1 MQRLDRFA
9 RVLAFVL
16 LFSAWTDGSAAEFA
30 TPTSDGWQAWQ
41 VVGSDS
47 GTNACCYR
55 WGNRSVSKQGCD
67 LDGHNGNSITLG
79 DCELDSS
86 GQVTVYVRIAN
97 GKVNKVRAL
106 AADCAVTTQTG
117 VNTLGSVP
125 NDASVAWLIKQV
137 DAETRVSR
145 DAIAAISAHAGKEA
159 FSALTRLVED
169 RDRPKKTREQALFW
183 LAQTESD
190 EAFEYLDAI
199 LSKN

>member
-16 LFSAWTDGSAAEFA
+16 LFSTWTDGSAAEFA
-30 TPTSDGWQAWQ
+30 APTSDGWHAWQ

-55 WGNRSVSKQGCD
+55 WRDGSVSKQGCD
-67 LDGHNGNSITLG
+67 LDGRNGNSITLG
-79 DCELDSS
+79 DCDLDSS

-97 GKVNKVRAL
+97 GKVNKIRAL
-106 AADCAVTTQTG
+106 AADCAVTTQTA
-117 VNTLGSVP
+117 VAPLGAVSSE
-125 NDASVAWLIKQV
+125 ASVAWLVKQV
-137 DAETRVSR
+137 DAQSRVSE

-169 RDRPKKTREQALFW
+169 RDRRKKTREQALFW
-183 LAQTESD
+183 LAQSESD